1 MSPLPLE
8 VKPRS
13 DMEIVR
19 KLEDICQNLILPEE
33 QGEIVEFLTKTENA
47 QKVNGLVEDVH
58 EVLMG
63 YQVCILNDPFFSMSD
78 LHSDFTT
85 TGYPQ

>member
-1 MSPLPLE
+1 MSPHPLQM
-8 VKPRS
+8 KARS

-19 KLEDICQNLILPEE
+19 KLEDICQNLTLPEE

-63 YQVCILNDPFFSMSD
+63 YQVCILHHPFSSVSD
-78 LHSDFTT
+78 LQLDFIA